1 MLRLYVAAYL
11 VSAPASVMAGVAKA
25 AQAGRR
31 YGAASWPVGEIL
43 PKRARCGPA
52 MTAGSVPGASDDSPL
67 RWGRWWCAAR
77 RRGSAR
83 SGRRCRRVRY
93 SRSGCCCAS
102 SSGLVWWNSATAALA
117 RRVTAVRPTR
127 DRVLDTAPG
136 HRVVLLVVCVI
147 RHGTDP
153 SATRWT
159 SITTS
164 PRPTIRCTSPER
176 AAWSDSSARRV
187 VVSGPVVTLHSSN
200 CARSVLPAWPR
211 KVISYV
217 SRATGLCLTIGG

>member
-11 VSAPASVMAGVAKA
+11 VSAPASVMAGLVKA

-52 MTAGSVPGASDDSPL
+52 MTAESVPGASDDSPL
-67 RWGRWWCAAR
+67 RWGRWLCAAR

-93 SRSGCCCAS
+93 SRSGCCRAS

-117 RRVTAVRPTR
+117 R
-127 DRVLDTAPG
+127 
-136 HRVVLLVVCVI
+136 CVI

-211 KVISYV
+211 KVMSYV